1 MTVDRVLSL
10 AHGVMKAAGASNAF
24 TQLKAMT
31 TIVADTGELDKIKSI
46 LPQDATTNPSL
57 IFQALNTDDGK
68 VKFDKAISDAMKKMG
83 KNVEQEALVSEV
95 CDRLAVMIGCEILKV
110 VPGLVSTEVDAN
122 LSFSTEASLAKARH
136 LVELYEEAGV
146 NPRQRVLIKMAS
158 TWESIEACRILER
171 EGIHCNMTLLFS
183 QAQAFACAE
192 AGATLISPFVGRILD
207 WYKKAEGR
215 EFTAEED
222 PGVLSV
228 RAIYAYY
235 KKYGYKT
242 VVMGA
247 SFRTADECL
256 ALAGCDKLTIS
267 PKVIAEI
274 EAKSG
279 PVARKLHPTLSAKDA
294 PPRLSPKDL
303 TEQDFRKF
311 QAESQMATDKLAEG
325 IDGFDKDLNKLKD
338 LVRQRLGAGRSKL

>member
-1 MTVDRVLSL
+1 MSGSD
-10 AHGVMKAAGASNAF
+10 NAF

-31 TIVADTGELDKIKSI
+31 IVVADTGEIDKIKAI

-57 IFQALNTDDGK
+57 IFAALNTDGGK
-68 VKFDKAISDAMKKMG
+68 VQFDKAISDAMKKLG
-83 KNVEQEALVSEV
+83 KDVDQETLVSEV
-95 CDRLAVMIGCEILKV
+95 CDRLAVMIGCDILKI

-122 LSFSTEASLAKARH
+122 LSFNTEASLAKARH

-146 NPRQRVLIKMAS
+146 NPRERVLIKMAS

-183 QAQAFACAE
+183 KPQAFACAE

-207 WYKKAEGR
+207 WYKKKEGR

-228 RAIYAYY
+228 RSIYAYY
-235 KKYGYKT
+235 KKYGYNT
-242 VVMGA
+242 IVMGA
-247 SFRTADECL
+247 SFRSAEEAL

-279 PVARKLHPTLSAKDA
+279 PVERKLHPTLSAKNA
-294 PPRLSPKDL
+294 PPRLAPKDL
-303 TEQDFRKF
+303 TEQDFRRF
-311 QAESQMATDKLAEG
+311 QKEDQMATDKLAEG
-325 IDGFDKDLNKLKD
+325 IDGFDKDLGKLKD